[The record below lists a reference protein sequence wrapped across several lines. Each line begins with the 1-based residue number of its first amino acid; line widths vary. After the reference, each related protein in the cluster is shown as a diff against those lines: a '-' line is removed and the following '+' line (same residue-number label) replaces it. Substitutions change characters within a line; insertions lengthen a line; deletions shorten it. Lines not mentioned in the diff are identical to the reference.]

1 MVVTW
6 RLIIAGVFLATVAT
20 VFGCGRGVPS
30 YKDRLDDVD
39 PLTFPLDEPTMPS
52 RRK

>member
-1 MVVTW
+1 MVAIW
-6 RLIIAGVFLATVAT
+6 RLIIASALLATVAT
-20 VFGCGRGVPS
+20 IVGCGSGVPS